1 MIRIGSRRELVILAV
16 ALVGVTRFAEGPVLW
31 LLAVLVLATI
41 AVGTLNVLGQVSAAG
56 VPIESLILPGM
67 VAASAVGV
75 LQLVPA
81 SLWLIPALA
90 LVGLLVDRTLVLEA
104 RLESA
109 VHGPSTE
116 DRQTVSFYAVV
127 IAAAAF
133 VGTAAVVPG
142 GLEAAGPAGE
152 TGLSAQS
159 VVTLA
164 VADGIAAFLLGYRL
178 SALRSSSLRSVLMS
192 ALTYAVVI
200 AIGAGA
206 IRVIP
211 VKGYLGPALLT
222 LVFFLWDRVHG
233 ASARRRRD
241 PTWLWEMGILVALG
255 IVVIVLNLNLAGEA

>member
-1 MIRIGSRRELVILAV
+1 MIRIAARRELVLLAV
-16 ALVGVTRFAEGPVLW
+16 ALVAVTRFAEGPVLW
-31 LLAVLVLATI
+31 LLAALVLVTL

-56 VPIESLILPGM
+56 VPIESLILPSLSG
-67 VAASAVGV
+67 AAAIGV

-81 SLWLIPALA
+81 SLWLLPALA

-104 RLESA
+104 RLEA
-109 VHGPSTE
+109 AIHGPTTE

-127 IAAAAF
+127 VAAIAF
-133 VGTAAVVPG
+133 VGSAAIVPG
-142 GLEAAGPAGE
+142 ALETGSSAVE

-159 VVTLA
+159 VVILA
-164 VADGIAAFLLGYRL
+164 VVDGIAAFLLGYRL
-178 SALRSSSLRSVLMS
+178 SALRSTSLRSVLMS
-192 ALTYAVVI
+192 ALTYLVVI

-211 VKGYLGPALLT
+211 VTGYLGPALLT

-241 PTWLWEMGILVALG
+241 PTWLWEMGILIVLG
-255 IVVIVLNLNLAGEA
+255 IVVVLLNINLVGEP